1 MPEGVMEWFDPAT
14 GVGRIVRAGQPLMV
28 REEDV
33 DRNARVAGARVHFDV
48 DHERPGEALR
58 VTGRRGTR
66 TRPQHHGV
74 GRLTGARLPDDDHV
88 AGDPFQRPVIDG
100 LVHPKKVATAWYQRV
115 VEGDLTGALSLC
127 APTAV
132 LHTAT
137 GVFTSRSAIAAALG
151 SWPYTGAGIEP
162 VEVRG
167 DEDPGTTRLR
177 WPGWGPDRTVVVR
190 VEHGEVVDLV
200 VDGSAG
206 RPADAAEA
214 VGVEFSASGSVT
226 LSVKQYA
233 IDKIEHLAATVSA
246 PVLFARVKLRHVE
259 NPASPRAA
267 HAEAMLDVNGRAV
280 RAHSAASTFTEAIDD
295 LADRLTRRLR
305 MQQHWSRSEGTPPT
319 SGEWR
324 HSNQRSNPTA
334 WFDRAPD
341 ERVVV
346 RHKAIADEPMSV
358 DEAVFDMDI
367 LDYDFYLFTDLATG
381 RDALVR
387 RTADGQVEL
396 SMLSAAMN
404 RAASAALV
412 VPSSVPPPT
421 LTLDEARDW
430 LDESG
435 DSTLFFADSNTGRG
449 CVLYRR
455 YDGHY
460 GVVAPPD

>member
-1 MPEGVMEWFDPAT
+1 MEWFDPAT
-14 GVGRIVRAGQPLMV
+14 GVGRIVRAGQRLTAL
-28 REEDV
+28 EEEV
-33 DRNARVAGARVHFDV
+33 DRNARIAGARVHFDV

-58 VTGRRGTR
+58 VVGRRGTR

-74 GRLTGARLPDDDHV
+74 GRLTGARRPDDKHV
-88 AGDPFQRPVIDG
+88 ARDPFQPPVVNG
-100 LVHPKKVATAWYQRV
+100 AVHPEKVAKAWSQRM

-132 LHTAT
+132 LHTAA
-137 GVFTSRSAIAAALG
+137 GVFTSPSAMAAALG

-162 VEVRG
+162 VDVSG
-167 DEDPGTTRLR
+167 DENPGATRLR

-190 VEHGEVVDLV
+190 VEHGEIVDV
-200 VDGSAG
+200 AIDGSAG
-206 RPADAAEA
+206 RPPDADEA
-214 VGVEFSASGSVT
+214 VAVEFSASGAIT
-226 LSVKQYA
+226 LAMKQYA
-233 IDKIEHLAATVSA
+233 IDKIEHVAATVTA
-246 PVLFARVKLRHVE
+246 PVLFARVKLRHVD
-259 NPASPRAA
+259 NPASPRPA

-280 RAHSAASTFTEAIDD
+280 RAHSAATTFAEAIDD

-305 MQQHWSRSEGTPPT
+305 TQEHWSRAEGTSPA

-324 HSNQRSNPTA
+324 HSNQRSKPAA
-334 WFDRAPD
+334 WFERAPD

-381 RDALVR
+381 HDALVR
-387 RTADGQVEL
+387 RTTDGQVEL
-396 SMLSAAMN
+396 AMLSGDAADG
-404 RAASAALV
+404 ATSATLV
-412 VPSSVPPPT
+412 VRSSVPPPT
-421 LTLDEARDW
+421 LTLGEARDW
-430 LDESG
+430 LEQSG
-435 DSTLFFADSNTGRG
+435 GPTLFFADPNTGRG